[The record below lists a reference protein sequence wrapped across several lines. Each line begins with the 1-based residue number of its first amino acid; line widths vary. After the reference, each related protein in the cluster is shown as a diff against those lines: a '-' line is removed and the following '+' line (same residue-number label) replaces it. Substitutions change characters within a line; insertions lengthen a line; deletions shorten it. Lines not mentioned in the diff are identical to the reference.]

1 MTLPTSSPPEPPA
14 PKDGRLETGDV
25 SLTMRRTG
33 NSERYILQA
42 AALRRRQL
50 RAAVLYGSSRSWRQ
64 RQALWPAA
72 LAGIILV
79 AVIVAAVAVTGA
91 FKRQQQINQQE
102 QQRQQ
107 PAVVESS

>member
-1 MTLPTSSPPEPPA
+1 MTSATSAPPEPPA
-14 PKDGRLETGDV
+14 PDDGRLDGDV
-25 SLTMRRTG
+25 SMAMRRSG

-50 RAAVLYGSSRSWRQ
+50 RSAFLHGSSRSWRQ

-72 LAGIILV
+72 LAGVILV

-107 PAVVESS
+107 QPAVVTSS

>member
-1 MTLPTSSPPEPPA
+1 MTSPATTSEPPGQH
-14 PKDGRLETGDV
+14 DGRLEAVDV
-25 SLTMRRTG
+25 SETMRRTG
-33 NSERYILQA
+33 DSERYILQA

-50 RAAVLYGSSRSWRQ
+50 RAAMLYGSSRSWRQ

-91 FKRQQQINQQE
+91 FKRQQQINEEE
-102 QQRQQ
+102 QRRQN
-107 PAVVESS
+107 PAVVST